1 MFHLPRMWQDRLRNM
16 RGNMRPRP
24 PRPKTHV
31 ARQPETNRKSLGR
44 VGGPVRRPH
53 DFGGRRHQQYRYNV
67 LHTFTFAIHIHAS
80 VDQGCLYR
88 VGRTRSY
95 P

>member
-1 MFHLPRMWQDRLRNM
+1 MWLRPIA
-16 RGNMRPRP
+16 GTLARPNG
-24 PRPKTHV
+24 PKTHV
-31 ARQPETNRKSLGR
+31 AHDNRKQIGTSLGR

-53 DFGGRRHQQYRYNV
+53 DFGGRRHQQYNV

-88 VGRTRSY
+88 VGPTRSY